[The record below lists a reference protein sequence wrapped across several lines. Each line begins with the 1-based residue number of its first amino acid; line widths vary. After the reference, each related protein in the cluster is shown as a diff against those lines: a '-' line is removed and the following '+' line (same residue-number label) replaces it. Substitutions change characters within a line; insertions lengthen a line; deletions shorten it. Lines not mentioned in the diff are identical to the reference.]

1 MKQDSPIVRLDS
13 IDAYN
18 KLYGLET
25 KHPLV
30 TVIDLTQATKV
41 VNHVRM
47 DYDVYAL
54 FLKNGTN
61 CTVKY
66 GRQSY
71 DYQEGSIVSFSPGQV
86 IGVETEVDEVAP
98 EVVGIMFHPDLLHK
112 TPLASKIKDYTF
124 FDYSQREALHLS
136 TDERR
141 IFCQCLARVNEEIS
155 RPVDKH
161 TAEIVSSQ
169 IQVLL
174 DYVTRFYERQFI
186 TRAKVNSD
194 ILTRFESSLKEYL
207 ASDRTK
213 DGLPTVNY
221 FAEAANLT
229 PGYFGDLIKK
239 ETGVTAQEII
249 SRHIVERAKRRLSE
263 STDDVSIVAYELG
276 FQHPQHFSRM
286 FKRLTG
292 NSPTQFRQ
300 NASAIGNY
308 SPGSITEE

>member
-1 MKQDSPIVRLDS
+1 MKQDSTIVRLDS

-30 TVIDLTQATKV
+30 TVIDLTEATKV

-61 CTVKY
+61 CRLKY
-66 GRQSY
+66 GRQPY
-71 DYQEGSIVSFSPGQV
+71 DYQEGTVVSFSPGQL
-86 IGVETEVDEVAP
+86 IGVDTDVDEIAP
-98 EVVGIMFHPDLLHK
+98 DVVGIMFHPDLLHK
-112 TPLASKIKDYTF
+112 TPLASKIKDYHF

-136 TDERR
+136 ADERR
-141 IFCQCLARVNEEIS
+141 IFNQCLERVKEEIS
-155 RPVDKH
+155 HPVDKH

-186 TRAKVNSD
+186 TRGKVNSD
-194 ILTRFESSLKEYL
+194 IVSRFESSLKQYME
-207 ASDRTK
+207 SDRTK

-221 FAEAANLT
+221 FAEEANLT

-249 SRHIVERAKRRLSE
+249 SRHIVDRAKRRLIE
-263 STDDVSIVAYELG
+263 SKDDVSIVAYELG

-286 FKRLTG
+286 FKRVTG
-292 NSPTQFRQ
+292 FSPTQFRDKA
-300 NASAIGNY
+300 NLC
-308 SPGSITEE
+308 

>member
-1 MKQDSPIVRLDS
+1 MKQDSTIVRLDS

-41 VNHVRM
+41 VNHVCM

-61 CTVKY
+61 CTLKY
-66 GRQSY
+66 GRQPY
-71 DYQEGSIVSFSPGQV
+71 DYQEGTVVSFSPGQLIGVDTDVDEIAPDV
-86 IGVETEVDEVAP
+86 IGL
-98 EVVGIMFHPDLLHK
+98 MFHPDLLHK
-112 TPLASKIKDYTF
+112 TPLSSKIKDYNF

-136 TDERR
+136 ADERR
-141 IFCQCLARVNEEIS
+141 IFNQCLERIKEEIAH
-155 RPVDKH
+155 PVDKH

-186 TRAKVNSD
+186 TRGKVNSD
-194 ILTRFESSLKEYL
+194 ILSRFETSLKHYFE
-207 ASDRTK
+207 SDRTK
-213 DGLPTVNY
+213 EGLPTVNY
-221 FAEAANLT
+221 FADEAHLS
-229 PGYFGDLIKK
+229 PGYFGDMIKK

-249 SRHIVERAKRRLSE
+249 SRHIVERAKRRLTE
-263 STDDVSIVAYELG
+263 STHDISIVAYELG

-286 FKRLTG
+286 FKRITG
-292 NSPTQFRQ
+292 ISPTQFREKATS
-300 NASAIGNY
+300 NPFY
-308 SPGSITEE
+308 

>member
-1 MKQDSPIVRLDS
+1 MKQDSTIVRLDS

-30 TVIDLTQATKV
+30 TVIDLTEANKV

-61 CTVKY
+61 CRLKY
-66 GRQSY
+66 GRQPY
-71 DYQEGSIVSFSPGQV
+71 DYQEGTVVSCSPGQL
-86 IGVETEVDEVAP
+86 IGVDTDVDEIAP
-98 EVVGIMFHPDLLHK
+98 DVIGIMFHPDLLHK
-112 TPLASKIKDYTF
+112 TPLASKIKDYHF

-136 TDERR
+136 ADERR
-141 IFCQCLARVNEEIS
+141 IFNQCLERVKEEIS
-155 RPVDKH
+155 HPVDKH
-161 TAEIVSSQ
+161 TAEIVSSH

-186 TRAKVNSD
+186 TRGKVNSD
-194 ILTRFESSLKEYL
+194 ILSRFESSLKQYME
-207 ASDRTK
+207 SDRTK

-221 FAEAANLT
+221 FAEEANLT

-249 SRHIVERAKRRLSE
+249 SRHIVDRAKRRLTE
-263 STDDVSIVAYELG
+263 SKDDVSIVAYELG

-286 FKRLTG
+286 FKRVTG
-292 NSPTQFRQ
+292 FSPTQFRDKA
-300 NASAIGNY
+300 NLC
-308 SPGSITEE
+308 

>member
-1 MKQDSPIVRLDS
+1 MKQDSILVRLDS

-30 TVIDLTQATKV
+30 TVIDLTEATKV
-41 VNHVRM
+41 VNHVVM

-61 CTVKY
+61 CTLKY
-66 GRQSY
+66 GRQPY
-71 DYQEGSIVSFSPGQV
+71 DYQEGSVVSFSPGQLIGVDTDVDEIAPDV
-86 IGVETEVDEVAP
+86 IGL
-98 EVVGIMFHPDLLHK
+98 MFHPDLLHK
-112 TPLASKIKDYTF
+112 TPLSSKIKDYNF

-136 TDERR
+136 ADERR
-141 IFCQCLARVNEEIS
+141 IFNQCLERIKEEIAH
-155 RPVDKH
+155 PVDKH

-186 TRAKVNSD
+186 TRGKVNSD
-194 ILTRFESSLKEYL
+194 ILSRFETSLKHYFE
-207 ASDRTK
+207 SDRTK
-213 DGLPTVNY
+213 EGLPTVNY
-221 FAEAANLT
+221 FADEAHLS
-229 PGYFGDLIKK
+229 PGYFGDMIKK

-249 SRHIVERAKRRLSE
+249 SRHIVERAKRRLTE
-263 STDDVSIVAYELG
+263 STDDISIVAYELG

-286 FKRLTG
+286 FKRITG
-292 NSPTQFRQ
+292 ISPTQFREKATS
-300 NASAIGNY
+300 NPFY
-308 SPGSITEE
+308 

>member
-1 MKQDSPIVRLDS
+1 MKQDSTIVRLDS

-41 VNHVRM
+41 VNHVCM

-61 CTVKY
+61 CTLKY
-66 GRQSY
+66 GRQPY
-71 DYQEGSIVSFSPGQV
+71 DYQEGTVVSFSPGQLIGVDTDVDEIAPDV
-86 IGVETEVDEVAP
+86 IGL
-98 EVVGIMFHPDLLHK
+98 MFHPDLLHK
-112 TPLASKIKDYTF
+112 TPLASKIKDYNF

-136 TDERR
+136 ADERR
-141 IFCQCLARVNEEIS
+141 IFNQCLERIKEEIAH
-155 RPVDKH
+155 PVDKH

-186 TRAKVNSD
+186 TRGKVNSD
-194 ILTRFESSLKEYL
+194 ILSRFESSLKKYL
-207 ASDRTK
+207 ESDLTK
-213 DGLPTVNY
+213 EGLPTVNH
-221 FAEAANLT
+221 FAEEAHLS
-229 PGYFGDLIKK
+229 PGYFGDMIKK
-239 ETGVTAQEII
+239 ETGLTAQEII
-249 SRHIVERAKRRLSE
+249 SRHIVGRAKRRLSE
-263 STDDVSIVAYELG
+263 STDDISIVAYELG

-286 FKRLTG
+286 FKRISG
-292 NSPTQFRQ
+292 VSPTQFRENI
-300 NASAIGNY
+300 NAILNN
-308 SPGSITEE
+308 

>member
-1 MKQDSPIVRLDS
+1 MKQDSNIVRLDS

-30 TVIDLTQATKV
+30 TVIDLTEATKV

-61 CTVKY
+61 CTLKY
-66 GRQSY
+66 GRQPY
-71 DYQEGSIVSFSPGQV
+71 DYQEGTVVSFSPGQLIGVDTDVDEIAPDV
-86 IGVETEVDEVAP
+86 IGL
-98 EVVGIMFHPDLLHK
+98 MFHPDLLHK
-112 TPLASKIKDYTF
+112 TPLASKIKDYNF

-136 TDERR
+136 ADERR
-141 IFCQCLARVNEEIS
+141 IFKECLERIKEEIAH
-155 RPVDKH
+155 PVDKH

-186 TRAKVNSD
+186 TRGKVNSD
-194 ILTRFESSLKEYL
+194 ILSRFETSLKHYL
-207 ASDRTK
+207 ESDRTK
-213 DGLPTVNY
+213 EGLPTVNY
-221 FAEAANLT
+221 FAEEAHLT
-229 PGYFGDLIKK
+229 PGYFGDMIKK

-249 SRHIVERAKRRLSE
+249 ARHIVDRAKRRLTE
-263 STDDVSIVAYELG
+263 STDDISIVAYELG

-286 FKRLTG
+286 FKRITG
-292 NSPTQFRQ
+292 SSPSQFREKATAVR
-300 NASAIGNY
+300 NN
-308 SPGSITEE
+308 

>member
-1 MKQDSPIVRLDS
+1 MKQDSTIVRLDS

-30 TVIDLTQATKV
+30 TVIDLTEATKV

-54 FLKNGTN
+54 FLKNDTN
-61 CTVKY
+61 CTLKY
-66 GRQSY
+66 GRQPY
-71 DYQEGSIVSFSPGQV
+71 DYQEGTVVSFSPGQLIGVDTDVDEIAPDV
-86 IGVETEVDEVAP
+86 IGL
-98 EVVGIMFHPDLLHK
+98 MFHPDLLHK
-112 TPLASKIKDYTF
+112 TPLASKIKDYGF

-136 TDERR
+136 ADERR
-141 IFCQCLARVNEEIS
+141 IFNQCLERIKEEIAH
-155 RPVDKH
+155 PVDKH

-169 IQVLL
+169 IQLLL

-186 TRAKVNSD
+186 TRGKANSD
-194 ILTRFESSLKEYL
+194 ILSKFEASLKQYFDC
-207 ASDRTK
+207 DRTK

-221 FAEAANLT
+221 FAEEANLT
-229 PGYFGDLIKK
+229 PGYFGDMIKK

-249 SRHIVERAKRRLSE
+249 SRYIVERAKRRLTE
-263 STDDVSIVAYELG
+263 STDDISIVAYELG

-286 FKRLTG
+286 FKRITG
-292 NSPTQFRQ
+292 ISPTQFRDKATAVS
-300 NASAIGNY
+300 NN
-308 SPGSITEE
+308 